1 MHAYACD
8 VHICMHMCRCW
19 LHPPSYMQECMYVQ
33 VRLSVCMH
41 ARTHA
46 RTHGRKDDG
55 WMDGWTDGWKEGWID
70 GWMDGWMDGSPSW
83 LCSDTGVFGRI
94 IVFSILTTVT
104 IIVTARTRTAII
116 AVLAASPSCMA
127 VTLLVL

>member
-1 MHAYACD
+1 MYICVHVCTHIQLAVDVCPQLVAYLCVYVRKHARVYVCTY
-8 VHICMHMCRCW
+8 
-19 LHPPSYMQECMYVQ
+19 LCMY
-33 VRLSVCMH
+33 LFMCH
-41 ARTHA
+41 
-46 RTHGRKDDG
+46 
-55 WMDGWTDGWKEGWID
+55 